1 MPIARIY
8 TDERGEPVAR
18 IVDEDGA
25 YVVSLDVFAQLPSP
39 PVDAEAVEISQRYKV
54 YVKRR
59 PLLRGVCE
67 LVYFQFSGG
76 VQLINVKYVGPD
88 DPDAALPELYK
99 VYKEE
104 AKKEKEESHGG
115 DDGETSAVGPSARYP
130 EQGQVGQ

>member
-18 IVDEDGA
+18 IVDEGGT

-39 PVDAEAVEISQRYKV
+39 PVDAEVAEIAQRYKV

-88 DPDAALPELYK
+88 DPDVVLPELYK
-99 VYKEE
+99 AYKEE
-104 AKKEKEESHGG
+104 AEKEEEERHGG
-115 DDGETSAVGPSARYP
+115 DGSEASAVGPSARRP
-130 EQGQVGQ
+130 EQGQVSQ

>member
-18 IVDEDGA
+18 IVNEDGA
-25 YVVSLDVFAQLPSP
+25 HVVSLDVFAQLPSP
-39 PVDAEAVEISQRYKV
+39 PIDAEVIEIAQRYKV

-76 VQLINVKYVGPD
+76 VQLINVKYMGPD
-88 DPDAALPELYK
+88 DPDAVLPELHK
-99 VYKEE
+99 IYKEE
-104 AKKEKEESHGG
+104 TKEKEEKCHSG
-115 DDGETSAVGPSARYP
+115 DNNGYSTVKF
-130 EQGQVGQ
+130 